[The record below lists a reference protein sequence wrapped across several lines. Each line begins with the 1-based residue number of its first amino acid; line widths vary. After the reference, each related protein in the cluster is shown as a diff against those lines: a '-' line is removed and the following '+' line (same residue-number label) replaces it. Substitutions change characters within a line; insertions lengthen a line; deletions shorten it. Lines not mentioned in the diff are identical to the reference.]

1 MYITICDM
9 HFYIIKTDNEYLYK
23 LEKCDILN
31 IEVWI
36 MTTILESIFKD
47 NKKDRVSVLNNSFFK
62 EYLDSD
68 LIIKLI
74 DIRKLYLD
82 ILTFEKSKEAD
93 IHTRDKLKIKLDDVL
108 DKKNKLENQ
117 NFSFLKK
124 KISIVKALTESIDVK
139 KIEVEEKI
147 NESLINNTNLIN
159 ELNIEAEKISN
170 EINSLTINK
179 YDKDM
184 LVNALKYKINNIPSI
199 SVNYLSADKKD
210 IYDKQLNSIIINEDA
225 RKCYITYLFE
235 MINSDI
241 DNLCHTYNISKNYML
256 ISYQKDVN
264 INLENNSI
272 VLENIISKKLNEK
285 LSNYIEIITDKN
297 LTNNTISEISS
308 EKLKHN
314 SIIHT
319 MSHFAKNYKEL
330 KSDEEVISREYEMI
344 RGFVVDLMRD
354 TKNNS
359 DKLMVDI
366 INDTID
372 IFKSFSENIGLY

>member
-9 HFYIIKTDNEYLYK
+9 HFYIIKTDNGYLYK

>member
-1 MYITICDM
+1 M
-9 HFYIIKTDNEYLYK
+9 N
-23 LEKCDILN
+23 
-31 IEVWI
+31 
-36 MTTILESIFKD
+36 TILEIIFKE
-47 NKKDRVSVLNNSFFK
+47 NKKDKVSSLNNLFFK
-62 EYLDSD
+62 KYLDSE

-93 IHTRDKLKIKLDDVL
+93 IHTRDILKNKLDDVL
-108 DKKNKLENQ
+108 NKKNKLENQ

-124 KISIVKALTESIDVK
+124 KIAIVKELTESIDVK
-139 KIEVEEKI
+139 KIEIEEKI

-184 LVNALKYKINNIPSI
+184 LVNALKYKINNIGSI
-199 SVNYLSADKKD
+199 NINYISSDKKD
-210 IYDKQLNSIIINEDA
+210 LYDKELSNIIINEDA
-225 RKCYITYLFE
+225 RKCYISYLFE

-256 ISYQKDVN
+256 ITYQKDVN

-272 VLENIISKKLNEK
+272 VLENIIGKKLNEK
-285 LSNYIEIITDKN
+285 LSNYIEIIIDKN
-297 LTNNTISEISS
+297 LTNNTISEISL

-344 RGFVVDLMRD
+344 RGFVVDLMKD
-354 TKNNS
+354 TKNNPN
-359 DKLMVDI
+359 KLMVDI

>member
-1 MYITICDM
+1 M
-9 HFYIIKTDNEYLYK
+9 N
-23 LEKCDILN
+23 
-31 IEVWI
+31 
-36 MTTILESIFKD
+36 TILEIIFKE
-47 NKKDRVSVLNNSFFK
+47 NKKDKVSSLNNLFFK
-62 EYLDSD
+62 KYLDSE

-93 IHTRDKLKIKLDDVL
+93 IHTRDILKNKLDDVL
-108 DKKNKLENQ
+108 NKKNKLENQ

-124 KISIVKALTESIDVK
+124 KIAIVKELTESIDIK
-139 KIEVEEKI
+139 KIEIEEKI

-184 LVNALKYKINNIPSI
+184 LVNALKYKINNIGSI
-199 SVNYLSADKKD
+199 NINYISSDKKD
-210 IYDKQLNSIIINEDA
+210 LYDKELSNIIINEDA
-225 RKCYITYLFE
+225 RKCYISYLFE

-256 ISYQKDVN
+256 ITYQKDVN

-272 VLENIISKKLNEK
+272 VLENIIGKKLNEK
-285 LSNYIEIITDKN
+285 LSNYIEIIIDKN
-297 LTNNTISEISS
+297 LTNNTISEISL

-344 RGFVVDLMRD
+344 RGFVVDLMKD
-354 TKNNS
+354 TKNNPN
-359 DKLMVDI
+359 KLMVDI

>member
-1 MYITICDM
+1 M
-9 HFYIIKTDNEYLYK
+9 N
-23 LEKCDILN
+23 
-31 IEVWI
+31 
-36 MTTILESIFKD
+36 TILESIFKE
-47 NKKDRVSVLNNSFFK
+47 NKKDKISSLNNSFFK
-62 EYLDSD
+62 EYLDSE

-93 IHTRDKLKIKLDDVL
+93 IHTRDNLKIKLDDVL

-124 KISIVKALTESIDVK
+124 KIAIVKELTESIDIK
-139 KIEVEEKI
+139 KIEIEEKI

-184 LVNALKYKINNIPSI
+184 LVNALKYKINNIGSI
-199 SVNYLSADKKD
+199 NINYISSDKKD
-210 IYDKQLNSIIINEDA
+210 LYDKELSNIIINEDA
-225 RKCYITYLFE
+225 RKCYISYIFE

-272 VLENIISKKLNEK
+272 VLENIIGKKLNEK

-297 LTNNTISEISS
+297 LTNNTISEISL

-344 RGFVVDLMRD
+344 RGFVVDLMKD
-354 TKNNS
+354 TKNNPN
-359 DKLMVDI
+359 KLMVDI

>member
-1 MYITICDM
+1 M
-9 HFYIIKTDNEYLYK
+9 N
-23 LEKCDILN
+23 
-31 IEVWI
+31 
-36 MTTILESIFKD
+36 TILESIFKE
-47 NKKDRVSVLNNSFFK
+47 NKKDKISSLNNSFFK
-62 EYLDSD
+62 EYLDGE

-93 IHTRDKLKIKLDDVL
+93 IHTRDNLKSKLEDVL

-124 KISIVKALTESIDVK
+124 KIAIVKELTESIDIK
-139 KIEVEEKI
+139 KIEIEGKI

-184 LVNALKYKINNIPSI
+184 LVNALKYKINNIGSI
-199 SVNYLSADKKD
+199 NINYISSDKKD
-210 IYDKQLNSIIINEDA
+210 LYDKQLKSIIINDDA

-272 VLENIISKKLNEK
+272 VLEDIISKKLNEK
-285 LSNYIEIITDKN
+285 LSYYIELITDNN
-297 LTNNTISEISS
+297 LTNNTISEISL

-344 RGFVVDLMRD
+344 RGFVVDLMKD
-354 TKNNS
+354 TKNNPN
-359 DKLMVDI
+359 KLMVDI

>member
-1 MYITICDM
+1 M
-9 HFYIIKTDNEYLYK
+9 N
-23 LEKCDILN
+23 
-31 IEVWI
+31 
-36 MTTILESIFKD
+36 TILESIFKE
-47 NKKDRVSVLNNSFFK
+47 NKKDKISSLNNSFFK
-62 EYLDSD
+62 EYLDGE

-93 IHTRDKLKIKLDDVL
+93 IHTRDNLKSKLEDVL

-124 KISIVKALTESIDVK
+124 KIAIVKELTESIDIK
-139 KIEVEEKI
+139 KIEIEGKI

-184 LVNALKYKINNIPSI
+184 LVNALKYKINNIGSI
-199 SVNYLSADKKD
+199 NINYISSDKKD
-210 IYDKQLNSIIINEDA
+210 LYDKELSNIIINEDA
-225 RKCYITYLFE
+225 RKCYISYIFE

-272 VLENIISKKLNEK
+272 VLEDIISKKLNEK
-285 LSNYIEIITDKN
+285 LSYYIELITDNN
-297 LTNNTISEISS
+297 LTNNTISEISL

-344 RGFVVDLMRD
+344 RGFVVDLMKD
-354 TKNNS
+354 TKNNPN
-359 DKLMVDI
+359 KLMVDI

>member
-1 MYITICDM
+1 M
-9 HFYIIKTDNEYLYK
+9 N
-23 LEKCDILN
+23 
-31 IEVWI
+31 
-36 MTTILESIFKD
+36 TILEIIFKE
-47 NKKDRVSVLNNSFFK
+47 NKKDKVSSLNNLFFK
-62 EYLDSD
+62 KYLDSE

-93 IHTRDKLKIKLDDVL
+93 IHTRDILKNKLDDVL
-108 DKKNKLENQ
+108 NKKNKLENQ
-117 NFSFLKK
+117 NCSFLKK
-124 KISIVKALTESIDVK
+124 KIAIVKELTESIDIK
-139 KIEVEEKI
+139 KIEIEEKI

-184 LVNALKYKINNIPSI
+184 LVNALKYKINNIGSI
-199 SVNYLSADKKD
+199 NINYISSDKKD
-210 IYDKQLNSIIINEDA
+210 LYDKELSNIIINEDA
-225 RKCYITYLFE
+225 RKCYISYLFE

-256 ISYQKDVN
+256 ITYQKDVN

-272 VLENIISKKLNEK
+272 VLENIIGKKLNEK
-285 LSNYIEIITDKN
+285 LSNYIEIIIDKN
-297 LTNNTISEISS
+297 LTNNTISEISL

-344 RGFVVDLMRD
+344 RGFVVDLMKD
-354 TKNNS
+354 TKNNPN
-359 DKLMVDI
+359 KLMVDI

>member
-1 MYITICDM
+1 M
-9 HFYIIKTDNEYLYK
+9 N
-23 LEKCDILN
+23 
-31 IEVWI
+31 
-36 MTTILESIFKD
+36 TILEIIFKE
-47 NKKDRVSVLNNSFFK
+47 NKKDKVSSLNNLFFK
-62 EYLDSD
+62 KYLDSE

-93 IHTRDKLKIKLDDVL
+93 IHTRDILKNKLDDVL
-108 DKKNKLENQ
+108 NKKNKLENQ

-124 KISIVKALTESIDVK
+124 KIAIVKELTESIDIK
-139 KIEVEEKI
+139 KIEIEEKI

-184 LVNALKYKINNIPSI
+184 LVNALKYKISNIGSI
-199 SVNYLSADKKD
+199 NINYISSDKKD
-210 IYDKQLNSIIINEDA
+210 LYDKELSNIIINEDA
-225 RKCYITYLFE
+225 RKCYISYLFE

-256 ISYQKDVN
+256 ITYQKDVN

-272 VLENIISKKLNEK
+272 VLENIIGKKLNEK
-285 LSNYIEIITDKN
+285 LSNYIEIIIDKN
-297 LTNNTISEISS
+297 LTNNTISEISL

-344 RGFVVDLMRD
+344 RGFVVDLMKD
-354 TKNNS
+354 TKNNPN
-359 DKLMVDI
+359 KLMVDI